1 MFNLYTNLHV
11 LMETIEVQNGEILL
25 DECFLEKKEAD
36 LLFDLFQLSLPF
48 HQGSIKLYGKS
59 HLIPRLE
66 AFFATGE
73 KIYSYSGKTLQTH
86 SFTKELLELKEKIEK
101 VCQSEFNCVLVNL
114 YRNGQ
119 DSNGWHA
126 DDEAELRKN
135 PIIASVSL
143 GVERRFDLRHN
154 QTKEKIS
161 FNLVNGSLLVMKGP
175 MQHFWKHQIAKT
187 KKVTEPR
194 INLTFRYIY

>member
-1 MFNLYTNLHV
+1 MKSTV
-11 LMETIEVQNGEILL
+11 VKNGEIVL
-25 DECFLEKKEAD
+25 DEYFLKKEEAD
-36 LLFDLFQLSLPF
+36 LLFDLFQVSLPF
-48 HQGSIKLYGKS
+48 NQGSIKLFGRT

-66 AFFATGE
+66 AFFATE
-73 KIYSYSGKTLQTH
+73 KKNYSYSGKTLQTH
-86 SFTKELLELKEKIEK
+86 SFTRELVELKEKIEK
-101 VCQSEFNCVLVNL
+101 VCEAKFNCVLVNL

-126 DDEAELRKN
+126 DDEPELGKN
-135 PIIASVSL
+135 PIIASLSL
-143 GVERRFDLRHN
+143 GSMRRFDLKHN

-161 FNLVNGSLLVMKGP
+161 FDLINGSLLVMKGS

-187 KKVTEPR
+187 KKVNEPR

>member
-1 MFNLYTNLHV
+1 MR
-11 LMETIEVQNGEILL
+11 TIKVKNGELLL
-25 DECFLEKKEAD
+25 DENFLEKKEAN
-36 LLFDLFQLSLPF
+36 LLFQDFQLSLPF
-48 HQGSIKLYGKS
+48 HQDSIKLFGKS

-66 AFFATGE
+66 AFFATAE
-73 KIYSYSGKTLQTH
+73 KTYTYSGKTLPTH
-86 SFTKELLELKEKIEK
+86 AFTTVLFELKEKIEK
-101 VCQSEFNCVLVNL
+101 ACEAKFNCVLVNL

-126 DDEAELRKN
+126 DDETELGKN
-135 PIIASVSL
+135 PTIASLSL
-143 GVERRFDLRHN
+143 GIDRRFDLRHN

-161 FNLVNGSLLVMKGP
+161 FNLSNGSLLVMKGP
-175 MQHFWKHQIAKT
+175 MQHYWKHQIAKT